1 MQWNGDVNAGFTTGE
16 PWIAVNSNYRE
27 INAKRQMDDPR
38 SVYNFYREIIRL
50 RHEEEVIVY
59 GDFEMLLEESDQ
71 IFAYKRKLRETEVF
85 VFCNFTPNHVKF
97 EEQPAKAS
105 VLAGNY
111 EEEPGGYLRPYEAV
125 AYKISA
131 PEES

>member
-1 MQWNGDVNAGFTTGE
+1 M
-16 PWIAVNSNYRE
+16 
-27 INAKRQMDDPR
+27 
-38 SVYNFYREIIRL
+38 
-50 RHEEEVIVY
+50 IVY